1 MNPFDDLER
10 QLRRSVRGRRARSRV
25 LRHGVVL
32 AGAGALLT
40 GAGATAALVAGG
52 RGDDPTG
59 HRLAYSVIRAT
70 ANTDG
75 CRAARGGMRLTE
87 DAPAPETLAALGI
100 FRRAPGRDDRVQER
114 WLRAGLGGSEG
125 VLLARSVRGV
135 RVGGGLRLIVFI
147 TRGDVGMALRDPAA
161 CLALRHREVDRRGA
175 GSDVADLRA
184 AHAELDELERERQ
197 ARVADQSDQL
207 FLFAERSP
215 GVASGGG
222 GAVIEDVLARGM
234 GGWTLDRRRG
244 RRYRIL
250 HGLVPDRVAAV
261 ELRTTFHGRPYRRRV
276 KIRDNV
282 YGFRIPY
289 GGPFRLIW
297 RDANGKR
304 LPRG

>member
-70 ANTDG
+70 
-75 CRAARGGMRLTE
+75 
-87 DAPAPETLAALGI
+87 ETLAALGI